1 MRVKPVSE
9 IGGRWRPDFG
19 VKSHRFTIL
28 YQCCLNA
35 KVVALETEILG
46 FNTTRRNAGD
56 TGSRLFIDCHLRL
69 PPGAGS
75 GWEPVSL
82 ALWRVVRRLPVPTW
96 WPLGWLGTRIHLE
109 VAPQI
114 IMIPVSAMTPVG
126 IYHH

>member
-35 KVVALETEILG
+35 KVVVLKIEILG
-46 FNTTRRNAGD
+46 FGTTHRNTAG
-56 TGSRLFIDCHLRL
+56 TGSRPFIDCHLRL

-75 GWEPVSL
+75 GWEPVPA
-82 ALWRVVRRLPVPTW
+82 ALWQVVQRSPVPTW
-96 WPLGWLGTRIHLE
+96 SSLGWLGTHREL
-109 VAPQI
+109 
-114 IMIPVSAMTPVG
+114 
-126 IYHH
+126 